1 MYPVSFRNFLRGS
14 ALALPVALATALG
27 ATALAHAKDNLV
39 VGQNADLA
47 SLDPTELRMGTY
59 VSTHLLYNSLI
70 RLDQDGKPQPE
81 LAKSWTKSDD
91 GKTLTLDLE
100 QNVKFHDGRKMT
112 SKDVAFSLDYAKNPS
127 VGANILP
134 LAQMIEAI
142 DTPDDNTVVLHLN
155 GDSDAVFDL
164 LDLAFVVDSQ
174 NPDKIKTGGN
184 GTGPFKL
191 ESYEP
196 GQGATFARNE
206 DYWRKAPELK
216 QVELKIIPDPQSAVA
231 ELQSGTVDFLP
242 ILSRESIEYLANSGI
257 KTGVASAEGR
267 VLDVGINVKS
277 AVFQKPEV
285 RKAIS
290 LAIDR
295 ERIAKDIVGP
305 GAIPKCL
312 PWAERSKK
320 ETAGLE
326 GSCKYDLAEAK
337 ALIEKAGAK
346 GASVELLAY
355 SQAEPALGG
364 MAQILQS
371 SFQEI
376 GINANI
382 SEMSEAAFVA
392 RFRKS
397 NFEIT
402 THVYVRAGRSPSA
415 ILLSA
420 VPFRSRKNVAGVE
433 SKAYQDDVGYVTT
446 HSDSPETEAA
456 WKRIDEFLLN
466 ENWVLP
472 VSTLPVQWAS
482 SPQLKDVHFNLDG
495 MPIFEAA
502 SFDQ

>member
-1 MYPVSFRNFLRGS
+1 MHSVSLRKLLKGS
-14 ALALPVALATALG
+14 ALALSLATVA
-27 ATALAHAKDNLV
+27 ATAPVVAYAKDNLV

-81 LAKSWTKSDD
+81 LAKSWSKSDD
-91 GKTLTLDLE
+91 GKALTLNLE
-100 QNVKFHDGRKMT
+100 EGVVFHDGRKMT

-134 LAQMIEAI
+134 LAQIIESI
-142 DTPDDNTVVLHLN
+142 ETPDDNTVVLHLN

-164 LDLAFVVDSQ
+164 LDLAFVVDSE
-174 NPDKIKTGGN
+174 NPNAIKTGGN

-191 ESYEP
+191 SSYEP
-196 GQGATFARNE
+196 GQGAVFERNE
-206 DYWRKAPELK
+206 AYWRTPPVLQ
-216 QVELKIIPDPQSAVA
+216 QVELKIIPDPQSAMA
-231 ELQSGTVDFLP
+231 ELLSGTVDFLP
-242 ILSRESIEYLANSGI
+242 ILSRESIEYLASSGV

-267 VLDVGINVKS
+267 VLDVGINVKLP
-277 AVFQKPEV
+277 VFQNPDV
-285 RKAIS
+285 RKAIN

-295 ERIAKDIVGP
+295 ERIAQDIVGP
-305 GAIPKCL
+305 GSIAKCL
-312 PWAERSKK
+312 PWAERSKT
-320 ETAGLE
+320 EMAGLE
-326 GSCKYDLAEAK
+326 GTCKYDLAEAK
-337 ALIEKAGAK
+337 ALIEKAGAT
-346 GASVELLAY
+346 GASVELLSY

-397 NFEIT
+397 NFDIT

-420 VPFRSRKNVAGVE
+420 VPFRSKNNVAGVD
-433 SKAYQDDVGYVTT
+433 SQSYRDDVAYVTT
-446 HSDSPETEAA
+446 HGDGAETEAA
-456 WKRIDEFLLN
+456 WKRIDEFLLS

-482 SPQLKDVHFNLDG
+482 SPELKDVRFNLDG
-495 MPIFEAA
+495 MPIFETA
-502 SFDQ
+502 SFNQ